1 MEKRRDRAVLGSFEI
16 VGVAF
21 GIQLADG
28 AFHLWGI
35 RCEVAVLAAEG
46 QLASHRALGFDLF
59 VFAVESQG
67 SPRILDRVV
76 VARLRPRVV
85 SEVGRAVAARREERT
100 WTSMFKKYHARYRR
114 EICASFVV
122 R

>member
-1 MEKRRDRAVLGSFEI
+1 MKKRRDRAVLGSFEI

-46 QLASHRALGFDLF
+46 QLASHRALGFNLF

-76 VARLRPRVV
+76 VARLRPRVL
-85 SEVGRAVAARREERT
+85 
-100 WTSMFKKYHARYRR
+100 
-114 EICASFVV
+114 V